1 MINQIPVNLFRLVLL
16 LLAQI
21 LIFSN
26 INLSSFINPYIFPL
40 FILFLLPFE
49 TPRWLL
55 IAIGFS
61 SGLLLDFFLGST
73 GMHAATCLLIGYAC
87 PFLINIIT
95 PKGTEFEISPN
106 VYAQGLSWFV
116 VYLGITMLVY
126 LSVYFF
132 IEAAS
137 FLNFFYMMLKILL
150 STLVSVLF
158 MLIFLFLF
166 SIWKRRRFVLEPT
179 QNLFIVSKD
188 IL

>member
-26 INLSSFINPYIFPL
+26 INLSSFVNPYIFPL
-40 FILFLLPFE
+40 FILLLPFE

-55 IAIGFS
+55 ILIGFS
-61 SGLLLDFFLGST
+61 SGLLLDFFLGSI
-73 GMHAATCLLIGYAC
+73 GMHAAACLLIGYAR

-106 VYAQGLSWFV
+106 VYAPGLSWFV

-132 IEAAS
+132 IEAAT
-137 FLNFFYMMLKILL
+137 FLNFFYMLLKILL
-150 STLVSVLF
+150 STLVSVSF

-166 SIWKRRRFVLEPT
+166 SSKKKRRFV
-179 QNLFIVSKD
+179 
-188 IL
+188 

>member
-1 MINQIPVNLFRLVLL
+1 MINQIPVNFFRLVLL

-26 INLSSFINPYIFPL
+26 INLSSFVNPYIFPL
-40 FILFLLPFE
+40 FILLLPFE

-55 IAIGFS
+55 ILIGFS

-73 GMHAATCLLIGYAC
+73 GKHAATGLLIGYAR

-132 IEAAS
+132 IEAAT
-137 FLNFFYMMLKILL
+137 FLNLFYMLLKILL
-150 STLVSVLF
+150 STLVSVSF

-166 SIWKRRRFVLEPT
+166 SSKKKRRFV
-179 QNLFIVSKD
+179 
-188 IL
+188 

>member
-40 FILFLLPFE
+40 FILLLPFE

-73 GMHAATCLLIGYAC
+73 GMHAATCLLIGSAR

-166 SIWKRRRFVLEPT
+166 SSKKKRRFV
-179 QNLFIVSKD
+179 
-188 IL
+188 